1 MAAIIHTDGERK
13 KQEMQYQSKTAQV
26 MMREVLTEWKMSKS
40 LTFETDGK
48 GKNQRAALTAKDI

>member
-13 KQEMQYQSKTAQV
+13 KQEMQYRSKTAQV

-48 GKNQRAALTAKDI
+48 GKIREQL